1 MACYI
6 VSYDLRNPGRNYEDL
21 YEHLKSYRKWA
32 KLTESTWAIVTE
44 NSAVEV
50 RDHLKY
56 VLDENDRIFVI
67 KSAGVAAWSNSIC
80 RNEWLK
86 DNL

>member
-21 YEHLKSYRKWA
+21 YEYLKSYRKWA

>member
-6 VSYDLRNPGRNYEDL
+6 VSYDLRHPGRNYDDL
-21 YEHLKSYRKWA
+21 YERLKSYRKWA

-50 RDHLKY
+50 REHLKY
-56 VLDENDRIFVI
+56 VLDGNDRIFVI

>member
-21 YEHLKSYRKWA
+21 YERLKSYRKWA

-44 NSAVEV
+44 NSVVEV

-56 VLDENDRIFVI
+56 VLDGNDRIFVI

>member
-21 YEHLKSYRKWA
+21 YERLKSYRKWA

-44 NSAVEV
+44 SSAVEV

>member
-6 VSYDLRNPGRNYEDL
+6 VSYDLRDPGRNYNDL
-21 YEHLKSYRKWA
+21 YERLKSYSKWA
-32 KLTESTWAIVTE
+32 KLTESTWAIVTGQ
-44 NSAVEV
+44 SAVEI
-50 RDHLKY
+50 RDYLKY
-56 VLDENDRIFVI
+56 VLDSNDRIFVI

>member
-21 YEHLKSYRKWA
+21 YERLKSYRKWA